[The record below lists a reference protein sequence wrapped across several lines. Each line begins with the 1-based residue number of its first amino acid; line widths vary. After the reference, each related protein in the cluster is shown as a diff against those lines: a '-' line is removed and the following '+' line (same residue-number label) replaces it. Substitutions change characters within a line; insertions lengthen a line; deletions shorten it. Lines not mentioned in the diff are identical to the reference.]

1 MVGDMFLS
9 NKKPEPI
16 VTELSKLNISL
27 VFITQSYF
35 AVPKNVR
42 LSYTLCF
49 VMKTPN
55 KRELQQITV
64 NQSSDIDFKD
74 FMKMYKQCT
83 NDSYLFIVNGTSLS
97 SDIPLRFRGNLV

>member
-42 LSYTLCF
+42 LSCTLCF

-74 FMKMYKQCT
+74 LYKQCT
-83 NDSYLFIVNGTSLS
+83 NDSYLFTNQNSIIEDKVNLTL
-97 SDIPLRFRGNLV
+97 IIN